1 MSGSAQ
7 SPDLHAGV
15 RSTGFRGLLRDR
27 PIIPLLGLLI
37 ALTAVIYLAR
47 PEMVTSNWA
56 INIVRQAIPL
66 SLLAACQTITFL
78 TGGIDL
84 SVGAVA
90 SMTGFLVATLVNHT
104 GLPAALAIALVAGC
118 LAGLI
123 TGIGVGVFRVHP
135 LIMTLGM
142 SLIVL
147 GLANVWQRI
156 MVQAGGGVP
165 PQLRWLG
172 TETLGGVIPASMLV
186 WAPIT
191 LLLLFMLSRTGYG
204 RLLYAIGDNPVA
216 SRLSGAR
223 SWQVLVV
230 LYVLSALIAGI
241 AGFLYAG
248 LTNVASVN
256 LVDPYVLPSVAAA
269 VIGGTSIMGGRGG
282 IGGTILGALILTVL
296 GSLLSSL
303 GFPEATRQILF
314 GAIVVLMAAAYTR
327 FTGEG

>member
-1 MSGSAQ
+1 MSGAAK
-7 SPDLHAGV
+7 SPDLHAAQ

-27 PIIPLLGLLI
+27 PIVPLMGLLV

-90 SMTGFLVATLVNHT
+90 SMTGFLVATLVSRT

-156 MVQAGGGVP
+156 MVQTGAGVP
-165 PQLRWLG
+165 AQLRWLG
-172 TETLGGVIPASMLV
+172 TETLAGFIPASMLV
-186 WAPIT
+186 WLPIM

-223 SWQVLVV
+223 SWQVIVV
-230 LYVLSALIAGI
+230 LYVLSALIAGV

-248 LTNVASVN
+248 LTNVANVN

-327 FTGEG
+327 FTGES

>member
-1 MSGSAQ
+1 MSGSAKN
-7 SPDLHAGV
+7 PDLHAAL

-27 PIIPLLGLLI
+27 PIVPLMGLLV

-90 SMTGFLVATLVNHT
+90 SMTGFLVATLVSRT

-156 MVQAGGGVP
+156 MVQTGAGVP
-165 PQLRWLG
+165 AQLRWLG
-172 TETLGGVIPASMLV
+172 TETLAGFIPASMLV
-186 WAPIT
+186 WLPIM

-223 SWQVLVV
+223 SWQVIVV
-230 LYVLSALIAGI
+230 LYVLSALIAGV

-248 LTNVASVN
+248 LTNVANVN

-269 VIGGTSIMGGRGG
+269 GIGGTSIMGGRGG

-327 FTGEG
+327 FTGES